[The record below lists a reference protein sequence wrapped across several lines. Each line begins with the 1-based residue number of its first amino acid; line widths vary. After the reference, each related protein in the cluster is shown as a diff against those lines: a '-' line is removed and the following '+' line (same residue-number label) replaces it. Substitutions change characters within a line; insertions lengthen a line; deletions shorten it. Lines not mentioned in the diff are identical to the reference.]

1 LSYNSN
7 ITTATAGF
15 RLSTILLILIT
26 AVLSACSGPMVSS
39 PVVYRTTTTS
49 VHLAGRIDDSSYEML
64 EEVLTPGDTV
74 TLDSGG
80 GLVSAAGH
88 MAALV
93 MRLHA
98 DTRVDQRCVSACA
111 LVFAAGHHRTTGP
124 DARIGVHQS
133 TGSAEVDE
141 ALGHALR
148 DLGTPAA
155 VVDAMEGAPARALYR
170 GCEPPR
176 LGGGNR

>member
-1 LSYNSN
+1 MSYTSN
-7 ITTATAGF
+7 IPTATAGF
-15 RLSTILLILIT
+15 RLSTILLVLIT
-26 AVLSACSGPMVSS
+26 AVLSACSGPVVSG

-49 VHLAGRIDDSSYEML
+49 VLLAGRIDDSSYQKL
-64 EEVLTPGDTV
+64 EEVLAPGDTV
-74 TLDSGG
+74 TLDSDG
-80 GLVSAAGH
+80 GLVTAAGH
-88 MAALV
+88 MAELI

-148 DLGTPAA
+148 DLGTPPA
-155 VVDAMEGAPARALYR
+155 VVDAMERTPARSIYWVS
-170 GCEPPR
+170 EPQ
-176 LGGGNR
+176 LLAWKN